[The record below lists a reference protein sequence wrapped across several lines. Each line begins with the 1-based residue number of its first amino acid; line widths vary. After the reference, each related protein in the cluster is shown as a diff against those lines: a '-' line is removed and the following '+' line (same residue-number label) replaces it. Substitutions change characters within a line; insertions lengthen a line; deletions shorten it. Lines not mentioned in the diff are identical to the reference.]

1 MTYVF
6 INALGFSEFMSR
18 ILAAAGSV
26 DYLIFAFLAYFVIER
41 YGRRRVMMV
50 SAAACAACWALI
62 SIAASQIELEQGNR
76 FQWGCAAIF
85 GFFAFFAAFGMGV
98 LSVPWLYPT
107 EVNALAFR
115 AKGTSLAMASNW
127 YVVLGN
133 LDLNSKSIETDSKQ
147 DHELHGGADHS
158 SGDCQSWLPLLGHM
172 GRHLRFFCSHH
183 VLLLSR
189 DCQSII
195 GGY

>member
-41 YGRRRVMMV
+41 FGRRRVMMV
-50 SAAACAACWALI
+50 SAAACAACWTLI
-62 SIAASQIELEQGNR
+62 SIAASQIEMENGNR
-76 FQWGCAAIF
+76 YQWGCAAIF

-98 LSVPWLYPT
+98 LAVPWLYPT

-115 AKGTSLAMASNW
+115 AKGASLAMASNW
-127 YVVLGN
+127 YVVLA
-133 LDLNSKSIETDSKQ
+133 SSIP
-147 DHELHGGADHS
+147 G
-158 SGDCQSWLPLLGHM
+158 LGTNT
-172 GRHLRFFCSHH
+172 R
-183 VLLLSR
+183 V
-189 DCQSII
+189 I
-195 GGY
+195 GS